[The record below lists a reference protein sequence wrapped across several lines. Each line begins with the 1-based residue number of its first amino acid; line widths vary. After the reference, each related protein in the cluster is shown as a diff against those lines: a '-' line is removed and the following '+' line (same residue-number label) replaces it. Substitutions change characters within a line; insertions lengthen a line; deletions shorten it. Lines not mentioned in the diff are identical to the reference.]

1 MRKFTVFT
9 LVMFFALLASG
20 LSQTLNL
27 RFNNA
32 FYTWKRVDSLTGSNV
47 DATYTTHLKGY
58 QNLAFDLNF
67 GKWTLSS
74 FVQTD
79 EDIINKIDRGFSFRF
94 YDAYLKGNNLFNVLD
109 LKLGRQYVSAGSGRG
124 TIDGAHF
131 KLKLGDRKQY
141 QIVGYG
147 GYLTPLAYDFQG
159 YKQLK
164 DNFLAGGQF
173 LYYGVKDLSVGLSY
187 AMKRRGMDPY
197 YTIRPDELFNPK
209 VVYIETESKSEQ
221 IAGAD
226 VSYRINKKHNVF
238 GRAYYD
244 INMKKLYKAE
254 INGNFALTDKVK
266 FSVGYYYKQPQISYN
281 TIFWVFNYKKYQ
293 EVEAGIDY
301 AARIFGTDANVY
313 GRFGGVFYESDNSLK
328 FQFGVSNPWYGL
340 GVVKYTGYAGE
351 TEGAFGY
358 FNHDLYKNQF
368 VLTSN
373 LSYSRY
379 NLGNYNADKVDVFS
393 GALGLTYRP
402 VNHFSIDAQGQFM
415 TNEIYKFDTRF
426 LLGFNLWLF
435 TNFNK

>member
-32 FYTWKRVDSLTGSNV
+32 FYTWKRVDSLTGSNA

-254 INGNFALTDKVK
+254 INANFALTDKVK

-340 GVVKYTGYAGE
+340 GVVKCTGYAGE

>member
-9 LVMFFALLASG
+9 FVLFFAFLASG
-20 LSQTLNL
+20 YTQTLNL

-32 FYTWKRVDSLTGSNV
+32 FYTWKRVDSLTGSNT

-79 EDIINKIDRGFSFRF
+79 EDVINKIDRGFSFRF
-94 YDAYLKGNNLFNVLD
+94 YDVYLKGNNLFNVLD
-109 LKLGRQYVSAGSGRG
+109 LKLGRQYVTAGSGRG

-141 QIVGYG
+141 QFIGYG

-159 YKQLK
+159 YKQLQ

-226 VSYRINKKHNVF
+226 VSYRINKKHNVY

-254 INGNFALTDKVK
+254 INGNFALTDKIK
-266 FSVGYYYKQPQISYN
+266 LSAGYYYKQPQLSYN

-301 AARIFGTDANVY
+301 SAKIFGTDANVY

-328 FQFGVSNPWYGL
+328 FQIGISNPWYGL
-340 GVVKYTGYAGE
+340 GIIKYTGYAGE
-351 TEGAFGY
+351 SEGAFGY

-373 LSYSRY
+373 LNYTRY
-379 NLGNYNADKVDVFS
+379 NLGNYNSDKVDVFGGS
-393 GALGLTYRP
+393 LGLTYRP

>member
-32 FYTWKRVDSLTGSNV
+32 FYTWKRVDSLTGSNT

-340 GVVKYTGYAGE
+340 GVVKCTGYAGE